1 MQCIIHL
8 LLLTILCCHKCFSVF
23 LNYFKCIY
31 IFRMSTKEVIKNLD
45 CALFFESVI
54 QSLKPVF
61 ELRVGLSFFMTN
73 QNKYSYV
80 HSVVAKPINTTTVIR
95 SHTEAT
101 KLIQYFKGFSYSEF
115 LDLAFRSRN
124 EVNPF
129 EKSGYTPRKLVCI
142 TAWITKGELP
152 KE

>member
-1 MQCIIHL
+1 
-8 LLLTILCCHKCFSVF
+8 
-23 LNYFKCIY
+23 
-31 IFRMSTKEVIKNLD
+31 MSTKEVIKNLD